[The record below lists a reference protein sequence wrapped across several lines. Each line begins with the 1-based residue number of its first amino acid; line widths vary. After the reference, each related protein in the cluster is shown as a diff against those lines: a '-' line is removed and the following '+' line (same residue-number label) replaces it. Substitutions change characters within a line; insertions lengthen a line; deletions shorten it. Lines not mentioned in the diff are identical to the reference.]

1 MKIKVRITPDNITKK
16 IQLKSNNASI
26 EDLLLKLN
34 IKPDTAIVMK
44 NNIPIPIDESL
55 ENDSKLKIIRIAS
68 GG

>member
-1 MKIKVRITPDNITKK
+1 MKIKVRITPDNITKE
-16 IQLKSNNASI
+16 IQLKSNNTSI

-55 ENDSKLKIIRIAS
+55 ENDNKLKIMRIAS

>member
-1 MKIKVRITPDNITKK
+1 MKIKVRITPDNITKE
-16 IQLKSNNASI
+16 IQLKNNNASI

-55 ENDSKLKIIRIAS
+55 ENDNKLKIIRIAS